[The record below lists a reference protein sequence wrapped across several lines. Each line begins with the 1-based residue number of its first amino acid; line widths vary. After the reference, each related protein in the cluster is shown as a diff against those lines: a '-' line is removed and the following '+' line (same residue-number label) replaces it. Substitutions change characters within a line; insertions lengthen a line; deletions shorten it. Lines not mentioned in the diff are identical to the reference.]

1 MDEEYQIVSVDKPEQ
16 SAWGII
22 GRGVG
27 NYNKQ
32 QAGDNKFQRLCF
44 VLHASDQVIVGGVI
58 GEIYWGWL
66 YIDLLWV
73 KDELRG
79 RGYGHRLLTLAED
92 EGRQRGAKHA
102 YLDTFSFQAP
112 DFYEQHGY
120 QIFWRATRL
129 PPWTSTLFFYKTTV
143 AMQTTGRK

>member
-1 MDEEYQIVSVDKPEQ
+1 MDEYQIVYVDNPEQ

-32 QAGDNKFQRLCF
+32 QTGDDKFQRLCF
-44 VLHASDQVIVGGVI
+44 VLQAPDQTIVGGVI
-58 GEIYWGWL
+58 GEVYWGWL

-79 RGYGHRLLTLAED
+79 RGYGHRLLTLAEQ
-92 EGRQRGAKHA
+92 EAQQRGAKNA

-112 DFYEQHGY
+112 DFYKQHGY
-120 QIFWRATRL
+120 QIFGEL
-129 PPWTSTLFFYKTTV
+129 QDFPPGHQRYFLKK
-143 AMQTTGRK
+143 QL